1 LSNGQKVSISHGIE
15 FANSWA
21 SVHFKEYSM
30 TPQTTLMI
38 YNTTMS
44 AQDLI
49 AKAEQLD
56 HAGKTQEALELYRH
70 WLKHDRTHSKYS
82 VWFNYGWLLQK
93 HNLQEEA
100 SQAYDQ
106 VIECYADHLCKT
118 SGSSAFA

>member
-1 LSNGQKVSISHGIE
+1 
-15 FANSWA
+15 
-21 SVHFKEYSM
+21 
-30 TPQTTLMI
+30 
-38 YNTTMS
+38 
-44 AQDLI
+44 
-49 AKAEQLD
+49 
-56 HAGKTQEALELYRH
+56 
-70 WLKHDRTHSKYS
+70 

>member
-1 LSNGQKVSISHGIE
+1 
-15 FANSWA
+15 
-21 SVHFKEYSM
+21 M
-30 TPQTTLMI
+30 TPYTTLVI
-38 YNTTMS
+38 PNATVS
-44 AQDLI
+44 PQELI

-56 HAGKTQEALELYRH
+56 HAGQTHEALELYRN
-70 WLKHDRTHSKYS
+70 WLKNDRTHSKYS